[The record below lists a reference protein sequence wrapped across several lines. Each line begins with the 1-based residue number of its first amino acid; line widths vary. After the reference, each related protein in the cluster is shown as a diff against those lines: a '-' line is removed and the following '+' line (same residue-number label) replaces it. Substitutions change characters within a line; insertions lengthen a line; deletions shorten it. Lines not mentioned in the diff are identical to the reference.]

1 MAGLLNESF
10 FINHLLLI
18 AYYPVYYQAMFPW
31 GSQGVWLNWYLK
43 TSTSCLDEVRQ
54 KLREGYSQPGKE
66 HVQKPGDEKL
76 PHTDVDWKD
85 FHCLKPRWEGK
96 TGSDND
102 GEATRSQSNIHWID
116 QKFTPKPQNIVPELG
131 IYRGLK
137 TWFYMMKKQL

>member
-1 MAGLLNESF
+1 MKC
-10 FINHLLLI
+10 
-18 AYYPVYYQAMFPW
+18 PVKETHKDRKKII
-31 GSQGVWLNWYLK
+31 GCQGK
-43 TSTSCLDEVRQ
+43 
-54 KLREGYSQPGKE
+54 G
-66 HVQKPGDEKL
+66 
-76 PHTDVDWKD
+76 
-85 FHCLKPRWEGK
+85 EGK